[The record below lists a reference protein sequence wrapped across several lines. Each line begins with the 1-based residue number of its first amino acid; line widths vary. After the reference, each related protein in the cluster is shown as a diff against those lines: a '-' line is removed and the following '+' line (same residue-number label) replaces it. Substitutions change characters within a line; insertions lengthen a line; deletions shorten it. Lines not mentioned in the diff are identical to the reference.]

1 MSKSNAFENA
11 LQLLVYNN
19 TNIANIGDA
28 TGLRGASAAGNFFI
42 SLHTADPGEAGD
54 QSTNE
59 ANYTSYARVSIAR
72 GAGTL
77 AVTGNGVTN
86 VSAITF
92 PAATGGSNVITHFGI
107 GVASSGATLLLH
119 SGTLTPNLSV
129 SNGITP
135 QIPAS
140 GMTQTED

>member
-1 MSKSNAFENA
+1 MSKSNSFENA

-28 TGLRGASAAGNFFI
+28 TGLRGSSAAGSFYI
-42 SLHTADPGEAGD
+42 SLYTADPGEAGD

-59 ANYTSYARVSIAR
+59 ANYTSYARVAIGRNS
-72 GAGTL
+72 GALT
-77 AVTGNGVTN
+77 VTGNGVTN
-86 VSAITF
+86 VAAITF

-107 GVASSGATLLLH
+107 GTASSGAGFLLH